1 MTTTSATTTG
11 VVDRQAFRRLVLRID
26 SAVSAANGAAYLAL
40 AGPLGDLF
48 GVSAGLL
55 RGLGAF
61 LLVWAAG
68 LWLVSNR
75 PQISRPAMID
85 IAALNGVWVIGS
97 IVLAATGVSSP
108 DTAGTVWTLLQAAA
122 VSGFVGLQL
131 VAARTTD

>member
-1 MTTTSATTTG
+1 MTTTSAFTTG

-26 SAVSAANGAAYLAL
+26 SAVSAANGAVYLAL

-61 LLVWAAG
+61 MLVWAAG

-75 PQISRPAMID
+75 PQISRLAMID
-85 IAALNGVWVIGS
+85 IAALNGVWVIAS
-97 IVLAATGVSSP
+97 IAFAVAGVSSP
-108 DTAGTVWTLLQAAA
+108 DTARTIWTLLQAAA
-122 VSGFVGLQL
+122 VSVFVGLQL